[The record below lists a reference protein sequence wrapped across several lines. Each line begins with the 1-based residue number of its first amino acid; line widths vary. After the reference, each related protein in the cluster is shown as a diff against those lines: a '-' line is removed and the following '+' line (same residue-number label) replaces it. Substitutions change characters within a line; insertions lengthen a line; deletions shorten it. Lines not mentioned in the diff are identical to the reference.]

1 LSQERDEFSQQDLF
15 LALVTDKAWLQR
27 RDPDA
32 GEVERL
38 ADDPRKPVNAVVP
51 RQLNTFFD
59 LRLTS
64 LPVVASDAAST
75 EPAPGGATP
84 AGNLDQFVSSRK
96 GAVVQIGA
104 YVPFYGSATTWLHAG
119 GPHALFVAPVF
130 RIGFQTIPGD
140 GASAEAL
147 AVGADDVYRFWSG
160 GFGVGLLK
168 LTGTRNRA
176 PEVISYLHLTW
187 GHYEA
192 FEYPSD
198 PANPAG
204 GIVKP
209 LRTVAE
215 GRLKIPET
223 PFQIGFDANL
233 GKGHDDVRFSFG
245 VRFDIG
251 DLLAKLKQFQ

>member
-1 LSQERDEFSQQDLF
+1 LRFPER
-15 LALVTDKAWLQR
+15 T
-27 RDPDA
+27 
-32 GEVERL
+32 
-38 ADDPRKPVNAVVP
+38 
-51 RQLNTFFD
+51 TI
-59 LRLTS
+59 RLTS
-64 LPVVASDAAST
+64 LPVVASGSGSR
-75 EPAPGGATP
+75 EAPPSAATP
-84 AGNLDQFVSSRK
+84 ADNIDQFVSSRK
-96 GAVVQIGA
+96 GAAVQIGA
-104 YVPFYGSATTWLHAG
+104 YMPFYGTATTWLHAG
-119 GPHALFVAPVF
+119 GPHALFFAPVF

-140 GASAEAL
+140 RQSSEAL

-192 FEYPSD
+192 FEYPRD
-198 PANPAG
+198 PANHPASD
-204 GIVKP
+204 IAKP

-215 GRLKIPET
+215 ARLKIPET
-223 PFQIGFDANL
+223 PLQIGFDANL
-233 GKGHDDVRFSFG
+233 GEGHDDVRFSFG